1 MSTITVEN
9 TNYEFQEI
17 PGKGKCL
24 VPVKKEQLIR
34 PGDLYSYGNY
44 LYMITCNDT
53 TERKDSKY
61 NIVYIKTLEGTQIGG
76 IGCTCAMSLNVNKE
90 GLSRLLTAYTPYT
103 KPVTLNEVQT
113 S

>member
-24 VPVKKEQLIR
+24 VPVKKEQRIR
-34 PGDLYSYGNY
+34 AGDLYRSGNY
-44 LYMITCNDT
+44 LYMVTCNDT
-53 TERKDSKY
+53 TERKGSKY
-61 NIVYIKTLEGTQIGG
+61 NIVYIKTLEGKPIGS
-76 IGCTCAMSLNVNKE
+76 IGCTCFSSFNVNKE
-90 GLSRLLTAYTPYT
+90 DLLKLLTVYTPYT
-103 KPVTLNEVQT
+103 EPVTLNEVQT